1 MTKDLDRRITL
12 AEDIM
17 RRLESGERLSHVL
30 ENAKLLMAM
39 SDRKLQE
46 ALLDILIHG
55 LTRATYQAKMFNDP
69 VYKTAG
75 KKYSELCVYED
86 VAALKLSVY
95 EMENLR
101 QSPAMHIRMSEEA
114 SRQTVLNQIYYAKV
128 KSALDALRS
137 YIYIITSQIWNES
150 LKLKEKDNL

>member
-1 MTKDLDRRITL
+1 
-12 AEDIM
+12 
-17 RRLESGERLSHVL
+17 
-30 ENAKLLMAM
+30 
-39 SDRKLQE
+39 
-46 ALLDILIHG
+46 
-55 LTRATYQAKMFNDP
+55 